1 MRDAVYRVLSARPG
15 GREGRVWPDK
25 NVRKAFETAVAAAKL
40 DDFRFHD
47 LRHSFASSFMMR
59 GGSLAALREIL
70 GHATMA
76 MTLRYS
82 HLSPAH
88 LRGEMERTEAPAGPG
103 GADSTTA
110 AQSGRIERERAANA

>member
-1 MRDAVYRVLSARPG
+1 
-15 GREGRVWPDK
+15 
-25 NVRKAFETAVAAAKL
+25 
-40 DDFRFHD
+40 
-47 LRHSFASSFMMR
+47 MMR

-88 LRGEMERTEAPAGPG
+88 LRGEMERTAAPSAP
-103 GADSTTA
+103 DSTKT
-110 AQSGRIERERAANA
+110 AQSGRIARERAVTT